1 MARGSRLLSW
11 FDRTGS
17 ELLGWTL
24 VVLGLFMLVLPGPG
38 LLGLVGGIAL
48 LARHYHWA
56 RRILDP
62 LHEKAIEAARYGVA
76 TWPRIVLSAL
86 GAACIFA
93 VGVVWWVD
101 VRIPRFE
108 LLGLDFG
115 PDLPADTPATA
126 IAMWGSAAIAWFL
139 LGYSVWKYRYGPA
152 SRMPSTSRSNEGAT
166 D

>member
-1 MARGSRLLSW
+1 MAW

-48 LARHYHWA
+48 LARHYSWA

-62 LHEKAIEAARYGVA
+62 LHDKAVEAARYGVA
-76 TWPRIVLSAL
+76 TWPRILVSAL
-86 GAACIFA
+86 GAAVIVA
-93 VGVVWWVD
+93 TGIVWWSDLV
-101 VRIPRFE
+101 IPRFE

-115 PDLPADTPATA
+115 PRLPAAGPPTA
-126 IAMWGSAAIAWFL
+126 VAMFVSAAIAWFL
-139 LGYSVWKYRYGPA
+139 LGYSIWKYRYREKPRTA
-152 SRMPSTSRSNEGAT
+152 RTSRSNEGAT